1 MSTPDHRWTRTQQQ
15 LRRRIAKRV
24 CGLDGEQAEEM
35 LDWAGQSIPICGP
48 CRRFLDSRRHRDP
61 YCAYYEMSP
70 EQMEL
75 EPQDTAADTA
85 GVENVADPSL
95 VARALKWIWGP

>member
-48 CRRFLDSRRHRDP
+48 CKRYMDSSRYRDP
-61 YCAYYEMSP
+61 YCAYYEVSP
-70 EQMEL
+70 VQMGL
-75 EPQDTAADTA
+75 QLQDTAADA
-85 GVENVADPSL
+85 EGVESGADSGM
-95 VARALKWIWGP
+95 VARALRWIWGP